1 MSVVTTNKRIDIIDA
16 LRGFA
21 LAGIVIVHMVENYI
35 GGPAT
40 QSFIEGTNPGIIDQI
55 VKQGISFFLSGKF
68 FALFSFLFGLSFF
81 IQMRNAAQKGANFG
95 GRFLWRI
102 ILLMGIGFVHHAFYK
117 GDILTIYAALGI
129 FLIPFYK
136 IHNRWLLVITGVL
149 FLGIGRYIVFAITG
163 GEGIFGAFGFQPDS
177 PDVIAY
183 YETIK
188 NGSFTEVVIANST
201 DGHLTKMDF
210 QLGVFSRAY
219 LTFGFFLLGL
229 YAGRTGFFQNYKEN
243 KKLVRKLLIGSLI
256 TLVVSIGIVIGFFA
270 SAGPNVSFDNWM
282 VMFGLTGVDLFNFC
296 LTIIIIVLFVM
307 AYRSTKGAQRLKVF
321 APYGRM
327 ALTNYFMQSII
338 GTFIFFGW
346 GLGYLGQI
354 PNRYTFLIAI
364 GILIL
369 QIWWS
374 KWWLSR
380 FNYGPLEW
388 LWRSLTYFKWFPFKK
403 K

>member
-40 QSFIEGTNPGIIDQI
+40 QNFIEGTNPGIIDQI
-55 VKQGISFFLSGKF
+55 VKQAISFFLSGKF

-81 IQMRNAAQKGANFG
+81 IQMRNAAQNGANFG

-136 IHNRWLLVITGVL
+136 IQNKWLLAITGIL
-149 FLGIGRYIVFAITG
+149 FLGLGRYIVFAITG
-163 GEGIFGAFGFQPDS
+163 GAGIFGSFGFQPDS

-188 NGSFTEVVIANST
+188 SGSFTEVVVANST

-256 TLVVSIGIVIGFFA
+256 TLVVSI
-270 SAGPNVSFDNWM
+270 
-282 VMFGLTGVDLFNFC
+282 C
-296 LTIIIIVLFVM
+296 
-307 AYRSTKGAQRLKVF
+307 
-321 APYGRM
+321 
-327 ALTNYFMQSII
+327 
-338 GTFIFFGW
+338 
-346 GLGYLGQI
+346 
-354 PNRYTFLIAI
+354 FL
-364 GILIL
+364 
-369 QIWWS
+369 
-374 KWWLSR
+374 
-380 FNYGPLEW
+380 
-388 LWRSLTYFKWFPFKK
+388 
-403 K
+403 